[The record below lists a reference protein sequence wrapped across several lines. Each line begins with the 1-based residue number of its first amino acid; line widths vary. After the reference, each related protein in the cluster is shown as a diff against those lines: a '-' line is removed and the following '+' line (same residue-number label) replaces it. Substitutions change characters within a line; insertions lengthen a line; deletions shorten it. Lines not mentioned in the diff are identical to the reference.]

1 MVETNKATLF
11 KFRENLEM
19 SSILH
24 YIWSKGALPESGLKT
39 TAGKELYI
47 RVPGNCSTCEPNIF
61 KEAVIEIDGVLFGGS
76 VILLDETELQKSF
89 QTCGTEETTVLI
101 VSLSSSPKATEH
113 CYNKTAQLHITCTQ
127 EFIQECH
134 ATISQEEKFLC
145 NSTIV
150 ELPNKHLSS
159 VLSELLVERLED
171 KQEVIE
177 RIFQQCD
184 QRWDDTLLKIAI
196 RSFGFGIQSDIFEAW
211 ANLLNTQALGK
222 HSDNQLQVEAIFFGQ
237 AGLLDDESIPYY
249 YRNDAIKNVYYNE
262 LKREFHFLQ
271 NKFNLKKL
279 DYRAWGN
286 STPHVRIAR
295 LATLYLLKRFTVSG
309 ITTAST
315 LTDMYK
321 LLNHSLSGY
330 WQNHTCFGGTET
342 CGNGCMRQKQVDI
355 IIINSIVPMLY
366 VYGKHRRDEKMCKRG
381 IELLR
386 EIDSEENNIIKRW
399 KEQGMQPKCAAD
411 SQALLHLHRSYCKT
425 NNCMNCRF
433 ALHYIR
439 RKLTIK

>member
-89 QTCGTEETTVLI
+89 QTCGTEEATVLI

-171 KQEVIE
+171 KQEIIE
-177 RIFQQCD
+177 RIFQ
-184 QRWDDTLLKIAI
+184 L
-196 RSFGFGIQSDIFEAW
+196 
-211 ANLLNTQALGK
+211 
-222 HSDNQLQVEAIFFGQ
+222 
-237 AGLLDDESIPYY
+237 P
-249 YRNDAIKNVYYNE
+249 DAQQI
-262 LKREFHFLQ
+262 
-271 NKFNLKKL
+271 
-279 DYRAWGN
+279 
-286 STPHVRIAR
+286 S
-295 LATLYLLKRFTVSG
+295 
-309 ITTAST
+309 
-315 LTDMYK
+315 
-321 LLNHSLSGY
+321 
-330 WQNHTCFGGTET
+330 
-342 CGNGCMRQKQVDI
+342 
-355 IIINSIVPMLY
+355 
-366 VYGKHRRDEKMCKRG
+366 
-381 IELLR
+381 
-386 EIDSEENNIIKRW
+386 
-399 KEQGMQPKCAAD
+399 
-411 SQALLHLHRSYCKT
+411 
-425 NNCMNCRF
+425 
-433 ALHYIR
+433 
-439 RKLTIK
+439 

>member
-76 VILLDETELQKSF
+76 VILLDETDMQGSLPTSD
-89 QTCGTEETTVLI
+89 TEDTAILL
-101 VSLSSSPKATEH
+101 VSLNCNNNAAEYS
-113 CYNKTAQLHITCTQ
+113 NKEIEQLHITCSQ
-127 EFIQECH
+127 EFIQEVH
-134 ATISQEEKFLC
+134 AAQTEE
-145 NSTIV
+145 
-150 ELPNKHLSS
+150 ERLPCSSIMAEIPGTQLDSILSS
-159 VLSELLVERLED
+159 LLIERLED
-171 KQEVIE
+171 KKKILE

-222 HSDNQLQVEAIFFGQ
+222 HSDNPVQVEAIFFGQ

-249 YRNDAIKNVYYNE
+249 YRSDAIKNVYYNE

-271 NKFNLKKL
+271 NKFNLKSI
-279 DYRAWGN
+279 DYRTWGN

-309 ITTAST
+309 ITTANT
-315 LTDMYK
+315 LTDLYK

-342 CGNGCMRQKQVDI
+342 CGNGYMRQKQVDI

-366 VYGKHRRDEKMCKRG
+366 VYGKHRRDEKLCEKA

-386 EIDSEENNIIKRW
+386 QIDCEENSIIKRL
-399 KEQGMQPKCAAD
+399 KEQGAQPKCAAD
-411 SQALLHLHRSYCKT
+411 SQALLQLHRSYCRR

-433 ALHYIR
+433 ALHYIKS
-439 RKLTIK
+439 KLTIK